1 MESDDLRLRTPAELV
16 AGLRALRDHL
26 RTLDS
31 ASPEAALMEDAA
43 TYIVGATD
51 SLREHMAALRAVRE
65 AGRPLHNAAVAAV
78 GSLRTSD
85 YKRGVLAIACA
96 DWRRAVRGV
105 DEHE

>member
-1 MESDDLRLRTPAELV
+1 MASKDLRLRTPAEL
-16 AGLRALRDHL
+16 AARLRALRDHL

-65 AGRPLHNAAVAAV
+65 AL
-78 GSLRTSD
+78 
-85 YKRGVLAIACA
+85 KRAAIAA
-96 DWRRAVRGV
+96 EIESAGHAIAII
-105 DEHE
+105 EAALAMEPQS